1 MRTQI
6 PLSALFVTMFNF
18 KTRLT
23 NRLIAA
29 GPVWWCLSQ
38 VRCNHNA
45 RYSHS
50 LTGRATQNTV
60 EWNLSVSVCS
70 HHALCT
76 QWNLCQSM
84 QLSTHW
90 AQWNPCQSA
99 QSPCF
104 PHTGHNGTSVCV
116 VTMLSTHRAQATVE
130 PQSVQSPCFPHT
142 GHNGTSVCAV
152 TMLSTHRAQ
161 WNLCLCSHH
170 AFHTPGTMEPQSV

>member
-1 MRTQI
+1 MHTQI

-50 LTGRATQNTV
+50 LTGRATQDTV

-76 QWNLCQSM
+76 VEP
-84 QLSTHW
+84 LSVYAAFYTL
-90 AQWNPCQSA
+90 
-99 QSPCF
+99 
-104 PHTGHNGTSVCV
+104 G
-116 VTMLSTHRAQATVE
+116 TVE
-130 PQSVQSPCFPHT
+130 PL
-142 GHNGTSVCAV
+142 SVCAV

-161 WNLCLCSHH
+161 WNLSLRSHH
-170 AFHTPGTMEPQSV
+170 AFHTQGTMEPQSAQSPCFPHTGHSPVSHS